1 MKRCMSQL
9 ADPARRCG
17 RSGASRFPWRFALPG
32 VLVAA
37 ALIGGAASS
46 AGAASIVYTEQD
58 GKLIFV
64 NADDPELVAVEKRG
78 GVAAGRSLI
87 DRRRESMA
95 DLQSYIEDLSRQNGI
110 DPALV
115 NAVIEVESAWNPRAR
130 SRKNALGLMQ
140 LLPETASRLG
150 VKDPFDPRENI
161 AGGIR
166 YLRFLLD
173 RFAGDL
179 RLALAGYNAGEKVV
193 AARGDIPPYPE
204 TRAYVKHV
212 LARYGLGTVPA
223 RPQSGQIYE
232 TVASDGRFVY
242 INQ

>member
-1 MKRCMSQL
+1 MNRNVSQL
-9 ADPARRCG
+9 AGLGVRGRERREAG
-17 RSGASRFPWRFALPG
+17 RSLLGFLLPG
-32 VLVAA
+32 ALAA
-37 ALIGGAASS
+37 AAVIGGAASRAS
-46 AGAASIVYTEQD
+46 AASIVYTEQD

-64 NADDPELVAVEKRG
+64 NANDPELVAVEKRS

-87 DRRRESMA
+87 ERRRDSLA
-95 DLQSYIEDLSRQNGI
+95 DLGSYIDDLSRRNGL

-140 LLPETASRLG
+140 LLPETAARLG
-150 VKDPFDPRENI
+150 VSDPFDPRDNI

-179 RLALAGYNAGEKVV
+179 RLALAGYNAGEKAVE
-193 AARGDIPPYPE
+193 ARGDVPPYPE
-204 TRAYVKHV
+204 TRSYVKQV
-212 LARYGLGTVPA
+212 LARYGRGVVA
-223 RPQSGQIYE
+223 ASPQSAQIYE
-232 TVASDGRFVY
+232 TVEDGRLVY
-242 INQ
+242 VNR

>member
-1 MKRCMSQL
+1 MSQL
-9 ADPARRCG
+9 ADPAARRRG
-17 RSGASRFPWRFALPG
+17 RLPWRFVLPG
-32 VLVAA
+32 VFVAA
-37 ALIGGAASS
+37 ASIGGAASS

-64 NADDPELVAVEKRG
+64 NADDPELVAAEKRG

-87 DRRRESMA
+87 DRRRESLA
-95 DLQSYIEDLSRQNGI
+95 DLASYIEDLSRQNGI
-110 DPALV
+110 DPSLV

-140 LLPETASRLG
+140 LLPETAARLG
-150 VKDPFDPRENI
+150 VSDPFDPRDNI

-179 RLALAGYNAGEKVV
+179 RLALAGYNAGENVV
-193 AARGDIPPYPE
+193 AARGDVPNYPE

-212 LARYGLGTVPA
+212 LARYGRGVVPA
-223 RPQSGQIYE
+223 SPQSAQIYE
-232 TVASDGRFVY
+232 MVEDGRLVY
-242 INQ
+242 VNR

>member
-1 MKRCMSQL
+1 MKRGMSQV
-9 ADPARRCG
+9 ADPAALRCG
-17 RSGASRFPWRFALPG
+17 RFGAGRWPWVFVLPG

-37 ALIGGAASS
+37 AFIGGAASS

-87 DRRRESMA
+87 ERRRESLA
-95 DLQSYIEDLSRQNGI
+95 DLESYIEDLSRQNGI

-140 LLPETASRLG
+140 LLPGTAARLG
-150 VKDPFDPRENI
+150 VSDPFDPRDNI

-179 RLALAGYNAGEKVV
+179 RLALAGYNAGENVV
-193 AARGDIPPYPE
+193 AARGDVPNYPE
-204 TRAYVKHV
+204 TRAYVKQV
-212 LARYGLGTVPA
+212 LARYGRGVVLPS
-223 RPQSGQIYE
+223 PQSAQIYE
-232 TVASDGRFVY
+232 MVEDGRLVY
-242 INQ
+242 INR